1 MPVNRQ
7 LILPYAIPYLAYV
20 AIASLVGDLVST
32 EVNYA
37 LRFVVVVLLLA
48 WSRRWYC
55 GLRGPESPGI
65 SVVVGLAAGLVGAVL
80 WIGLL
85 TPFVHQQQIQPWSN
99 GSFVLRLAAAGLL
112 VPVFEE
118 LLMRGFIFR
127 LALQWDQA
135 RRQGDRQALQ
145 TALDERAVNDVG
157 PGEWSWLAI
166 AISTAAFTSGHHLQ
180 EWPAAIAFGLLMSL
194 LWVYRKDLLSC
205 IVAHAV
211 TNITLAGYVM
221 LTGSW
226 HLW

>member
-1 MPVNRQ
+1 MLVNRQ
-7 LILPYAIPYLAYV
+7 LILPYAVPYLAYV
-20 AIASLVGDLVST
+20 AIASLLGDLVAP
-32 EVNYA
+32 EVNYG

-48 WSRRWYC
+48 WARRWYC
-55 GLRGPESPGI
+55 SLHGPQAPGV

-85 TPFVHQQQIQPWSN
+85 APFVDQRPTAPWSN
-99 GSFVLRLAAAGLL
+99 GSFLLRLAAAGLL

-118 LLMRGFIFR
+118 LMMRGFIFR

-145 TALDERAVNDVG
+145 TALDERSVNEVR
-157 PGEWSWLAI
+157 PGEWSWPAI
-166 AISTAAFTSGHHLQ
+166 ALSTAAFTSGHQLQ
-180 EWPAAIAFGLLMSL
+180 EWPAAIAFGLLMSF
-194 LWVYRKDLLSC
+194 LWVYRKDLLTC

-211 TNITLAGYVM
+211 TNITLAGYVV

>member
-7 LILPYAIPYLAYV
+7 LLLPYAIPYLAYV
-20 AIASLVGDLVST
+20 AIASLPGDLVAP
-32 EVNYA
+32 EANYA
-37 LRFVVVVLLLA
+37 LRFVVVVVLLA
-48 WSRRWYC
+48 WARRWYC
-55 GLRGPESPGI
+55 PLRGPQAPGI

-85 TPFVHQQQIQPWSN
+85 APFVQQRPLAPWSN
-99 GSFVLRLAAAGLL
+99 ASFVLRLAAAGLL

-145 TALDERAVNDVG
+145 TALDDRSVNAVR
-157 PGEWSWLAI
+157 PGEWSWLAV
-166 AISTAAFTSGHHLQ
+166 AISTAAFTAGHHLQ
-180 EWPAAIAFGLLMSL
+180 EWQAAIAFGLLMSF

-211 TNITLAGYVM
+211 TNVTLAGYVV